1 MSRHSPVRP
10 RDRRGPPNQGRL
22 ALQTTPAAEIVVGI
36 DTHKHTHTAV
46 ALNALGARLGAMTV
60 PVSRD
65 GYRRI
70 EAWARAF
77 GPVRAFGI
85 EGTGSYGAGLSRALR
100 EAGHR
105 VLEVNRPDRSA
116 RRRHG
121 KDDTLD
127 AEAAA
132 RAVLGGQ
139 ATAEPKSGTS
149 SVEMIRHLKVAR
161 DAAVKAKTQAMLTLK
176 AIIVSAP
183 AELREQLE
191 GIRGKLTLVRHLAAL
206 RPGPMV
212 STAASAKAALKAIAR
227 RWLVLREEIEGHDRE
242 LDRLVSTTAPDLTAA
257 RGVATATAA
266 EMLLLVGD
274 NPERVRSEGALAK
287 LCGACPIP
295 ASSGRTS
302 RHRLNRGGN
311 RQANAALHR
320 VVVTRMRLHQ
330 PTIDYVGRRTREGKT
345 KAEIMRCLK
354 RYVAREIF
362 GLLRKPNQAAS
373 KAS

>member
-1 MSRHSPVRP
+1 M
-10 RDRRGPPNQGRL
+10 
-22 ALQTTPAAEIVVGI
+22 
-36 DTHKHTHTAV
+36 
-46 ALNALGARLGAMTV
+46 
-60 PVSRD
+60 
-65 GYRRI
+65 
-70 EAWARAF
+70 
-77 GPVRAFGI
+77 
-85 EGTGSYGAGLSRALR
+85 
-100 EAGHR
+100 
-105 VLEVNRPDRSA
+105 
-116 RRRHG
+116 
-121 KDDTLD
+121 
-127 AEAAA
+127 
-132 RAVLGGQ
+132 LGGQ

-295 ASSGRTS
+295 ASSGRPS
-302 RHRLNRGGN
+302 RHRLNRGGD
-311 RQANAALHR
+311 RHANSALYR
-320 VVVTRMRLHQ
+320 VVLSRLRWD
-330 PTIDYVGRRTREGKT
+330 PRTTAYVERRTKEGKS
-345 KAEIMRCLK
+345 KKEIIRCLK
-354 RYVAREIF
+354 RYIAREIYQ
-362 GLLRKPNQAAS
+362 LLNPPTPTPSPA
-373 KAS
+373 

>member
-1 MSRHSPVRP
+1 M
-10 RDRRGPPNQGRL
+10 Q
-22 ALQTTPAAEIVVGI
+22 QTTPAHEIVVGV

-46 ALNALGARLGAMTV
+46 ALDALGARLGTMTA
-60 PVSRD
+60 PVSRG
-65 GYRRI
+65 GYLRI
-70 EAWARAF
+70 ETWGRAF

-116 RRRHG
+116 RRRRG
-121 KDDTLD
+121 KDDPLD

-139 ATAEPKSGTS
+139 ATAEPKSGTG
-149 SVEMIRHLKVAR
+149 SVEMIRHLKIAR

-191 GIRGKLTLVRHLAAL
+191 GIRGKLALVRHLTKM

-212 STAASAKAALKAIAR
+212 STTASAKAALKAIAG
-227 RWLVLREEIEGHDRE
+227 RWLALDEEIEAHDRE
-242 LDRLVSTTAPDLTAA
+242 LEALVSASAPDLMAA
-257 RGVATATAA
+257 RGIATATAA

-274 NPERVRSEGALAK
+274 NPERIRSEGAFAK

-295 ASSGRTS
+295 ASSGRTN
-302 RHRLNRGGN
+302 RQRLNRGGN

-320 VVVTRMRLHQ
+320 VVVTRMRFHR
-330 PTIDYVGRRTREGKT
+330 PTIDYVGRRTGEGKT
-345 KAEIMRCLK
+345 KAETMRCLK

-362 GLLRKPNQAAS
+362 GLLRKDNSAAS

>member
-1 MSRHSPVRP
+1 L
-10 RDRRGPPNQGRL
+10 Q
-22 ALQTTPAAEIVVGI
+22 QTTPADEVIVGV

-46 ALNALGARLGAMTV
+46 ALNALGARLGAMTA
-60 PVSRD
+60 PVSRG
-65 GYRRI
+65 GYLRI
-70 EAWARAF
+70 ETWARAF

-116 RRRHG
+116 RRRRG
-121 KDDTLD
+121 KDDPLD

-149 SVEMIRHLKVAR
+149 SVEMIRHLKIAR

-183 AELREQLE
+183 AELPEQLE
-191 GIRGKLTLVRHLAAL
+191 GVRGRLALVRHLTKM

-212 STAASAKAALKAIAR
+212 STTASAKAALKAIAG
-227 RWLVLREEIEGHDRE
+227 RWLALDEEIEAHDRE
-242 LDRLVSTTAPDLTAA
+242 LGALVSASAPDLMAA
-257 RGVATATAA
+257 RGIATATAA

-274 NPERVRSEGALAK
+274 NPERIRSEGAFAK
-287 LCGACPIP
+287 LCGACPMP
-295 ASSGRTS
+295 ASSGRTN

-320 VVVTRMRLHQ
+320 VVVTRRRLHQ
-330 PTIDYVGRRTREGKT
+330 PTIDYVGRRTGEGKT

-362 GLLRKPNQAAS
+362 GLLRKDNAAAL